1 MNRKSVILYMLAIL
15 MVTGCAS
22 YKDISIEN
30 IAINQFNM
38 TSLSSARV
46 RISATLNNPTGGKLR
61 LNEMNGI
68 LRMKDK
74 QIAEFSLD
82 SAIVFT
88 PRSLSTGEGTLSLKI
103 SDMSVLFSGTID
115 LDASLLEQ
123 IRMDIYA
130 TVNSRGIRHKLKL
143 QDIPAK
149 NLLEL

>member
-1 MNRKSVILYMLAIL
+1 L

>member
-1 MNRKSVILYMLAIL
+1 MLAIL

-30 IAINQFNM
+30 ISINQFNM

>member
-1 MNRKSVILYMLAIL
+1 

>member
-1 MNRKSVILYMLAIL
+1 MLAIL

>member
-1 MNRKSVILYMLAIL
+1 
-15 MVTGCAS
+15 
-22 YKDISIEN
+22 
-30 IAINQFNM
+30 
-38 TSLSSARV
+38 
-46 RISATLNNPTGGKLR
+46 
-61 LNEMNGI
+61 MNGI